1 MQKIKRRS
9 VFFLVLFSILF
20 ILSIIVS
27 FKSRYYTG
35 SHLILALDNNEN
47 VTVEN
52 TYEEKNKV
60 LELREKYQ
68 NDEIVG
74 NVMIEGTNI
83 DEAILK
89 HNDNDYYLHH
99 DNYGNY
105 EINGSIF
112 LDHRINLDDRK
123 VLIFGHSSI
132 YEDIPFNELEKYYS
146 YDFYKEH
153 KYITLTTENDEYVYE
168 IFSVYVETSDFT
180 YMNLRISDDTYNQY
194 LKDYKRKSLYD
205 TGVSISDNSEVIIL
219 QTCSNDNRYQ
229 GKKRYLLVIGKKIF
243 EEGYNER

>member
-1 MQKIKRRS
+1 MGFKTKKLS
-9 VFFLVLFSILF
+9 LFLLGLF
-20 ILSIIVS
+20 ILLFGLSIFVS
-27 FKSRYYTG
+27 LKNKFYTG
-35 SHLILALDNNEN
+35 SHLVLGLGEN
-47 VTVEN
+47 SEVVQK
-52 TYEEKNKV
+52 EEKINKV

-68 NDEIVG
+68 NDDIVG
-74 NVMIEGTNI
+74 NVMVDGTSI
-83 DEAILK
+83 DEAVLK
-89 HNDNDYYLHH
+89 YKDNNYYLHH

-112 LDHRINLDDRK
+112 LDHRVNLNDRK

-153 KYITLTTENDEYVYE
+153 KYITLTTENDEYKYE

-180 YMNLRISDDTYNQY
+180 YMNLKIDDDTYNRY

-205 TGVSISDNSEVIIL
+205 TGVGVADLDEVIIL
-219 QTCSNDNRYQ
+219 QTCSNDNKYH
-229 GKKRYLLVIGKKIF
+229 GKKKYLLVIGKKIF
-243 EEGYNER
+243 KEGY